1 MKKSKLEAMVDTL
14 EGMEDIIN
22 EMRLQLDDEE
32 LDDIAFDSLSS
43 LEKLKDSLNIRIKY
57 E

>member
-43 LEKLKDSLNIRIKY
+43 LERLKDSLNIRIKY

>member
-14 EGMEDIIN
+14 EGIEDIIN

-43 LEKLKDSLNIRIKY
+43 LERLKDNINIRIKY

>member
-14 EGMEDIIN
+14 KGMEDIIN

-43 LEKLKDSLNIRIKY
+43 LERLKDNINIRIKY

>member
-14 EGMEDIIN
+14 KGMEDIIN

-32 LDDIAFDSLSS
+32 LDDIEFDSLSS
-43 LEKLKDSLNIRIKY
+43 LERLKDNINIRIKY